1 MSDCYKYIQNIHH
14 SSLRS
19 CNSAKNDCRCLY
31 TIAEELSTHSVCA
44 WVEIHK
50 IYEIEIDMTQKYY
63 YLYENT
69 KCGST
74 TVSLLYILIMDM
86 IFLVSFSMTE

>member
-1 MSDCYKYIQNIHH
+1 MIADVSTPLQKNWAPLLFVHGYKNQEIYVI
-14 SSLRS
+14 
-19 CNSAKNDCRCLY
+19 
-31 TIAEELSTHSVCA
+31 
-44 WVEIHK
+44 EIHE

-63 YLYENT
+63 YMYENT